1 MRNLKLLVLL
11 SMGACEKSSS
21 NDSSSTDTG
30 TESVE
35 SNQVQ
40 ATFTALDPS
49 TGSGIDGLNVTVGEN
64 VLVTDATG
72 QSTVELEADTTFE
85 VRIEG
90 EGFLNHLMVGP
101 AGTNDF
107 NYISFV
113 SSESLYESVL
123 SMMSLVEQPDTGIV
137 VVGVDY
143 DDLSP
148 VVGAKV
154 SIGNE
159 HDPAFTLSSGGPQVG
174 DIIPEGAMGMV
185 SFPNVKP
192 GESSVLVE
200 PPDGVLCSAFP
211 GGGQMPYFP
220 VMQKFVTVV
229 QFRCR

>member
-1 MRNLKLLVLL
+1 MMAVCGL
-11 SMGACEKSSS
+11 MACEKSSS
-21 NDSSSTDTG
+21 DDSGSTDT
-30 TESVE
+30 SVE
-35 SNQVQ
+35 TTEDSLIE

-49 TGSGIDGLNVTVGEN
+49 TGAGVSGLSVMATDESGI
-64 VLVTDATG
+64 TDDDG
-72 QSTVELEADTTFE
+72 QSTLSLETDTTFE

-90 EGFLNHLMVGP
+90 DGLLNHVLVGP
-101 AGTNDF
+101 AGDEPF

-113 SSESLYESVL
+113 STESLYDTVL
-123 SMMSLVEQPDTGIV
+123 SMMSVEQKPDTGIV

-159 HDPAFTLSSGGPQVG
+159 HDQAFTLSSTGPQVG
-174 DIIPEGAMGMV
+174 DTIPEGAMGMV
-185 SFPNVKP
+185 SFPNVKL

-200 PPDGVLCSAFP
+200 PPDGVLCTAFP

-229 QFRCR
+229 QFHCR

>member
-1 MRNLKLLVLL
+1 MTVCSLV
-11 SMGACEKSSS
+11 ACQKSSS
-21 NDSSSTDTG
+21 NDSANTDTSAET
-30 TESVE
+30 TESSVVE
-35 SNQVQ
+35 

-49 TGSGIDGLNVTVGEN
+49 TGAGVSGLSVMGADASEITDDDGQ
-64 VLVTDATG
+64 ATI
-72 QSTVELEADTTFE
+72 SVEADATFE

-90 EGFLNHLMVGP
+90 DGLLNHVLVGP
-101 AGTNDF
+101 AGEEPF

-113 SSESLYESVL
+113 STESLYDTVL
-123 SMMSLVEQPDTGIV
+123 SMMGLEQQPDTGIV

-159 HDPAFTLSSGGPQVG
+159 HDPAFTLGSTGPQVG
-174 DIIPEGAMGMV
+174 DTIPEGAMGMV
-185 SFPNVKP
+185 SFPNVRL

-200 PPDGVLCSAFP
+200 PPDGVLCTAFP

-229 QFRCR
+229 QFHCR

>member
-1 MRNLKLLVLL
+1 MMALCGLT
-11 SMGACEKSSS
+11 ACEKSSS
-21 NDSSSTDTG
+21 NDSASTDTSAET
-30 TESVE
+30 TEPSFVE
-35 SNQVQ
+35 

-49 TGSGIDGLNVTVGEN
+49 NGAGFSGLNVVAGDESA
-64 VLVTDATG
+64 VTDDAG
-72 QSTVELEADTTFE
+72 QSTLSLEADTTFE

-90 EGFLNHLMVGP
+90 DGLLNHVLVGP
-101 AGTNDF
+101 AGDEPF

-113 SSESLYESVL
+113 STESMYDMAL
-123 SMMSLVEQPDTGIV
+123 SMMGLEEEPNTGIV

-154 SIGNE
+154 SIGTE
-159 HDPAFTLSSGGPQVG
+159 HDPAFTLSSTGPQIG
-174 DIIPEGAMGMV
+174 AIIPEGAMGMV
-185 SFPNVKP
+185 SFPNVNL

-200 PPDGVLCSAFP
+200 PPDGVLCTAFP

-229 QFRCR
+229 QFHCR